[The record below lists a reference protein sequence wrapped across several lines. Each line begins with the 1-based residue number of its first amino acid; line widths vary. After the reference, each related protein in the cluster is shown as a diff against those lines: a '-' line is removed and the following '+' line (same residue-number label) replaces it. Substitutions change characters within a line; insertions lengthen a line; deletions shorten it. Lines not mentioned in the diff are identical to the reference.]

1 MGGGVARYFKGKLPH
16 YDPDMLA
23 STYLKAEVSFNRIH
37 FIPSYSPRGLNMKV
51 KKMPTYNYKHKCL
64 VL

>member
-37 FIPSYSPRGLNMKV
+37 FIPSYSPR
-51 KKMPTYNYKHKCL
+51 
-64 VL
+64 